1 MRNSSSRTHDLFSIF
16 TQLAGGAVVVM
27 LLLLGVLVGVVMLFL
42 TYTTFQMSFQYRD
55 YSVPVGL
62 TSIALLLVAGAYIAK
77 HWHRSTLANLSKHY
91 RRGKLGIP
99 INREQFMFAPR
110 IPSNPFADREYKP
123 YWDAVVGRV
132 NDSVK
137 NKTFPRETRGRN
149 RTLNKFQ
156 YIKQ

>member
-1 MRNSSSRTHDLFSIF
+1 MRNSIASQRRNSLFSALDEF
-16 TQLAGGAVVVM
+16 VEGVSLV
-27 LLLLGVLVGVVMLFL
+27 LLLLVALGMLVL
-42 TYTTFQMSFQYRD
+42 TYSIFQMSFRYRD

-62 TSIALLLVAGAYIAK
+62 TIVALAVLAVRYIAK

-137 NKTFPRETRGRN
+137 NKTFPRETRGRS

-156 YIKQ
+156 YKK

>member
-1 MRNSSSRTHDLFSIF
+1 MRNSTVSRRRNNVFSVLDELLEGVI
-16 TQLAGGAVVVM
+16 TM
-27 LLLLGVLVGVVMLFL
+27 LLLLVGVGMLFL
-42 TYTTFQMSFQYRD
+42 TFSMFRMSFRYRD
-55 YSVPVGL
+55 YSVPIGL
-62 TSIALLLVAGAYIAK
+62 TLVVLAVFAIKYIAK
-77 HWHRSTLANLSKHY
+77 NWHRSTLANLSKHY

-99 INREQFMFAPR
+99 INREQFMFAPK

-137 NKTFPRETRGRN
+137 NKTFPRETRGRS

-156 YIKQ
+156 YKK